1 MSPEVPADGSMDR
14 RRKHKAIEELAENA
28 STHPRSSRRR
38 RRDRDLSA
46 FAGLGPALRRLR
58 LRRGLSQRE
67 LARRAGVTRSM
78 ISSYERGTNLPS
90 LPTLDRLLGALEVSP
105 IGLVVAIRERERE

>member
-1 MSPEVPADGSMDR
+1 M
-14 RRKHKAIEELAENA
+14 
-28 STHPRSSRRR
+28 
-38 RRDRDLSA
+38 A

-67 LARRAGVTRSM
+67 LATRAGVTRPM

-90 LPTLDRLLGALEVSP
+90 LPTLDRLLGSL
-105 IGLVVAIRERERE
+105 GLCPADLIEAIEARGRRANS